1 MNVGEGDTAPLIWS
15 LLQRLSRRPKRPA
28 THPAL
33 MCYHSVQTLCMR
45 ERSVQFQQT
54 FSAVVLDHIPTPS
67 MAEAEGQS
75 GELSGALVASLR
87 SVVSKPDVYLIKAAQ
102 AST

>member
-1 MNVGEGDTAPLIWS
+1 
-15 LLQRLSRRPKRPA
+15 
-28 THPAL
+28 
-33 MCYHSVQTLCMR
+33 
-45 ERSVQFQQT
+45 
-54 FSAVVLDHIPTPS
+54 
-67 MAEAEGQS
+67 MAEAEGQLS